1 MCVEAS
7 ESFAVEDT
15 MSSITERW
23 LFVEELLTQKS
34 ANQQQTDWLV
44 EAKNCEME
52 IDETLSVVNKL
63 SCVEERNVE
72 TLSKLQVLI
81 YHFPFA
87 A

>member
-1 MCVEAS
+1 
-7 ESFAVEDT
+7 

-34 ANQQQTDWLV
+34 ANQQEADWLV
-44 EAKNCEME
+44 KTKNCEKE

-63 SCVEERNVE
+63 NCVEERNVE

-81 YHFPFA
+81 
-87 A
+87 